1 MAHFVGVGV
10 FPGFV
15 GYMRW
20 ELMYG
25 VDFSQGNLY
34 I

>member
-1 MAHFVGVGV
+1 
-10 FPGFV
+10 
-15 GYMRW
+15 
-20 ELMYG
+20 MYG